1 MPSTILLT
9 LIALATAPS
18 AAATLK
24 FDVPAGWTS
33 KTPSSSM
40 RVAEFTL
47 PRATGDSED
56 ASVTVYF
63 FGASQGGNVQANID
77 RWIGQM
83 TQPDG
88 QPSSKVARTTASTTA
103 SGLKLSIVDVK
114 GTFVAEVT
122 PGSSERFNKP
132 GFRQI
137 AVYVDTPG
145 GPYFVKCVG
154 PAATVAKWHDSLQA
168 FLRSVRYE

>member
-1 MPSTILLT
+1 MLSTIALT
-9 LIALATAPS
+9 LIALAS
-18 AAATLK
+18 ASFSAATLK
-24 FDVPAGWTS
+24 FDAPTGWTS

-47 PRATGDSED
+47 PRVSGDSED

-83 TQPDG
+83 AQPDG
-88 QPSSKVARTTASTTA
+88 QPSSKVAKTTASTTT
-103 SGLKLSIVDVK
+103 SGLKLSIVDVS
-114 GTFVAEVT
+114 GTYVAEVA
-122 PGSSERFNKP
+122 PGSSERFHKP

-154 PAATVAKWHDSLQA
+154 PTATVTKWHDSLQA
-168 FLRSVRYE
+168 FLRSLRY